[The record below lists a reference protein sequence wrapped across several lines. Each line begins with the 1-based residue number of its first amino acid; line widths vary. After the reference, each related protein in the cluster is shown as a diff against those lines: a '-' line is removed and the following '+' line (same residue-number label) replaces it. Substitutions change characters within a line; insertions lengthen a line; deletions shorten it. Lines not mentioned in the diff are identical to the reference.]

1 LRIVLK
7 ILSEIAGW
15 VCALLVL
22 GVIAANFLPHFDPQL
37 VAPGSAPRYACYGIW
52 NDIGST
58 YAFTCQTPWL
68 RPFAT
73 WVNISCILITYTLRF
88 LLMALGRGYD
98 GHHLATFD
106 TGLFEAL
113 AIFAVPTLLVL
124 GFGLNFWL
132 AIASRAFSPRP
143 RRKLSVSGRVRG

>member
-1 LRIVLK
+1 MRILLR

-15 VCALLVL
+15 LCALLML
-22 GVIAANFLPHFDPQL
+22 GVITANVLPHFDPEL
-37 VAPGSAPRYACYGIW
+37 APGSTPSHACYGIW
-52 NDIGST
+52 NPIGST

-73 WVNISCILITYTLRF
+73 WVNISCVLITYTLRF

-106 TGLFEAL
+106 SGLFEAL
-113 AIFAVPTLLVL
+113 AVFAVPTLLVL
-124 GFGLNFWL
+124 GFGAHFWFGVV
-132 AIASRAFSPRP
+132 SRAFA
-143 RRKLSVSGRVRG
+143 RRRSSVNGRVSG